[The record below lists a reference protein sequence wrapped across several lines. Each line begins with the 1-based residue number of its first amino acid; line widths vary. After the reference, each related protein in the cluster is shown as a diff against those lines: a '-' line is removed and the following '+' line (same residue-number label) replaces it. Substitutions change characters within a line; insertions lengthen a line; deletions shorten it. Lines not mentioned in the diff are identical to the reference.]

1 MTTNTCHS
9 CGAENDPNFKFCS
22 GCGKE
27 LASESNSCSSCG
39 ASNDPGFKFCSECGK
54 SLTAVVGECG
64 SCGNVNDPGFKFC
77 SGCGS
82 KLEVRASSPDI
93 SVSSERTTAAASEQS
108 YSKTPARQDLV
119 DTYLN
124 TRLLEDQ
131 EPVLNE
137 LIGAGDV
144 YGLFALAKNALEFDD
159 QSEAEGFARHAVSVA
174 TGELLA
180 EATEFYMDV
189 VLLPSSRYEEAEW
202 VCRATAVDA
211 GTEVS
216 EWARNAARKGLDAE
230 GLPEPDLASLLDQI
244 DPRQPTSNTE
254 TQERYRDVLI
264 ARFVFDHG
272 AGDEPTVRA
281 FDSKTSGHY
290 LASTL
295 DFIDH
300 WDNQYDWL
308 RREVIASAV
317 RSAAVLID
325 LEERSPWLRGGYLNP

>member
-1 MTTNTCHS
+1 MTRNTCVS

-64 SCGNVNDPGFKFC
+64 SCGIVNDPGFKFC

-82 KLEVRASSPDI
+82 QLEASATSADK
-93 SVSSERTTAAASEQS
+93 SVSSEQAPTAVSEQR
-108 YSKTPARQDLV
+108 YSTTPARQDLV
-119 DTYLN
+119 KEYLEAEDW
-124 TRLLEDQ
+124 EDQ
-131 EPVLNE
+131 EYLLNE
-137 LIGAGDV
+137 IIGAGDV
-144 YGLFALAKNALEFDD
+144 YGLFALAKNALEFND
-159 QSEAEGFARHAVSVA
+159 QSEAEGFARHAMSAA
-174 TGELLA
+174 TGKLLTESA
-180 EATEFYMDV
+180 EFYADV
-189 VLLPSSRYEEAEW
+189 VLLPSSRYAEADW

-211 GTEVS
+211 GIEVS
-216 EWARNAARKGLDAE
+216 DRVRDAAKEGLKAE
-230 GLPEPDLASLLDQI
+230 GLPEPDLSRLLDQI

-272 AGDEPTVRA
+272 AGDGPTVQA
-281 FDSKTSGHY
+281 FDSKTTGHY

-295 DFIDH
+295 EFIDH
-300 WDNQYDWL
+300 WDSQYDWL

-317 RSAAVLID
+317 RNAAVLID
-325 LEERSPWLRGGYLNP
+325 LGERSPWLRGGYLNP